1 MLPTRP
7 PGQVSLSLRCMSES
21 WPPALALLRRV
32 PRNSL
37 WRPPPHFVGLSDPV
51 PEPVGRGLCPSAPAG
66 MMCGEETPLQLF

>member
-37 WRPPPHFVGLSDPV
+37 WRPPPTSWDSVILFQNPWAGD
-51 PEPVGRGLCPSAPAG
+51 SAPQRRQG
-66 MMCGEETPLQLF
+66 